1 MEREGVAT
9 VSVSIVKEITAALAP
24 PRAVFVPWPLGHP
37 FGKTGNL
44 EQQRAVLYDMIALL
58 ETAEAPGALVERDH
72 PW

>member
-9 VSVSIVKEITAALAP
+9 VSVSIVREITAELAP

-37 FGKTGNL
+37 FGRAGNI
-44 EQQRAVLYDMIALL
+44 EQQRAVLYDMIGLL
-58 ETAEAPGALVERDH
+58 ESAGEPGALIERDH

>member
-1 MEREGVAT
+1 MEREGISTA
-9 VSVSIVKEITAALAP
+9 SVSIVKEITAALAP

-37 FGKTGNL
+37 FGKAGNL

-58 ETAEAPGALVERDH
+58 ETAEAPGALVERNH